1 MLNKHHGPCSKTSI
15 NPSSWPQTWVLI
27 TSLILVFW
35 IGGACREGGGV
46 IKSLVLLTGDGG
58 GD

>member
-1 MLNKHHGPCSKTSI
+1 MLIK
-15 NPSSWPQTWVLI
+15 
-27 TSLILVFW
+27 SLILLFW
-35 IGGACREGGGV
+35 MGRACRGGGGV

>member
-1 MLNKHHGPCSKTSI
+1 M
-15 NPSSWPQTWVLI
+15 LI

-35 IGGACREGGGV
+35 IGREGGGGV

>member
-1 MLNKHHGPCSKTSI
+1 M
-15 NPSSWPQTWVLI
+15 LI

-35 IGGACREGGGV
+35 MGRACREGGGV
-46 IKSLVLLTGDGG
+46 IKSLVLLTGDRG